1 MNRYLGGVIAGV
13 GAAGAISILILLK
26 SLVGFERELE
36 LIGMPSR
43 MLGVGLPAAWL
54 IHFTIGAVWGL
65 VFAAVFR
72 WLPGK
77 SYSQR
82 GLEFGV
88 LAWLLM
94 MLVVMPLA
102 GAGLF
107 GMNLGIGS
115 PITTFALHA
124 VFGAALG
131 SWFRRLTAPHSRKR
145 AHPRGAH
152 HPA

>member
-1 MNRYLGGVIAGV
+1 V
-13 GAAGAISILILLK
+13 GAAGAISILIIIK
-26 SLVGFERELE
+26 SLVGFERQLE

-43 MLGVGLPAAWL
+43 MLGVGLGTAWT
-54 IHFTIGAVWGL
+54 IHFLIGAVWGL
-65 VFAAVFR
+65 LFAFGIR

-77 SYSQR
+77 SYAAR

-107 GMNLGIGS
+107 GLNLGIGS

-124 VFGAALG
+124 VFGASLG
-131 SWFRRLTAPHSRKR
+131 SFFRRLTAPHSRAR
-145 AHPRGAH
+145 RHSTPH
-152 HPA
+152 HA